1 MTKKEKQVTVFV
13 SLLVGVLA
21 IFVFLFLNQKPIK
34 ENKVK
39 ESSLLDNVEVKYV
52 PISLE
57 VHECTKLSKDFLK
70 HLYSY
75 ELFSKDIVSDKVES
89 FGKEVWMP
97 SEEQAEELK
106 NKLQDVS
113 LERISGNIDT
123 KTNTGTIKF
132 LYEGPDPKQ
141 LIENIQYKKTE
152 TDIKIVKKEVSFDF
166 TVENFEWK
174 IENPEA
180 IFE

>member
-13 SLLVGVLA
+13 SLLIGVLA

-34 ENKVK
+34 ENKMGK
-39 ESSLLDNVEVKYV
+39 DTSSEEIKIEYV
-52 PISLE
+52 PVSME
-57 VHECTKLSKDFLK
+57 THECSELANKFLK
-70 HLYSY
+70 DLYSY
-75 ELFSKDIVSDKVES
+75 ELFANDIVSSKVET

-106 NKLQDVS
+106 NKFQ
-113 LERISGNIDT
+113 EAYFKRIDGSIESE
-123 KTNTGTIKF
+123 TNAGTIKF

-180 IFE
+180 ILK